1 MAQLRLA
8 LFLAVIIG
16 VNANIYNNHNN
27 KKGYS
32 YNKASYKPFDT
43 SNEDELWQEEHDNN
57 DDNNK
62 SSVDRMNFKGMGR
75 EFDLFGVSP
84 RGGSTTSSN
93 DGGSTRYYASSSSSN
108 NNNNGM
114 KRRSKSNRSSPYNS
128 ASSSSSSWLRG
139 VREWIAA
146 GNLPKIQ
153 CRVEPN
159 TTLKVRKT
167 FRPLKTVIRLGADFN
182 TQLGV
187 WQFKSSWEDS
197 LIGGKL
203 TLAGRELQL
212 SKTWLLSVGTFFL
225 FSYLVNLFSTKKLLV
240 SFLHF
245 FHKEY
250 FIE

>member
-1 MAQLRLA
+1 MTQLRLA
-8 LFLAVIIG
+8 LFIVVIFG
-16 VNANIYNNHNN
+16 VTANNYNNN

-32 YNKASYKPFDT
+32 YSRTSYKPFDT
-43 SNEDELWQEEHDNN
+43 SNEDELWQ
-57 DDNNK
+57 DDDDDKRNP
-62 SSVDRMNFKGMGR
+62 DRMNFKGMGR

-84 RGGSTTSSN
+84 RGGSTTSSSSN
-93 DGGSTRYYASSSSSN
+93 DGGSTRYYASSST
-108 NNNNGM
+108 NNNNGI
-114 KRRSKSNRSSPYNS
+114 KRRSKSNRPSSSYSS
-128 ASSSSSSWLRG
+128 ASSSSSWLRG

-212 SKTWLLSVGTFFL
+212 SKTWLLSVGTYLYSNQFL
-225 FSYLVNLFSTKKLLV
+225 FLYYGKRFNHNITILYT
-240 SFLHF
+240 
-245 FHKEY
+245 
-250 FIE
+250 